1 MSVEV
6 HVVSDVQ
13 PGDPAGAELLGC
25 VATAFPGAI
34 VTVTRVAPGDTLAAG
49 SLVAECAAAGAGSD
63 RLVAHHLAAAR
74 GEPGT
79 WPAGAGE
86 RLCMGRTANGTLV
99 VGANRGW
106 TWSFV
111 VGDLR
116 GLCCIDVPMA
126 RSEWPAR
133 LVTALVHAHRRHP
146 HAIQGVVPRAAVPPP
161 PARLPLMLR
170 TPLAARRL

>member
-6 HVVSDVQ
+6 HLVSDLRAD
-13 PGDPAGAELLGC
+13 DPAGAELLAGA
-25 VATAFPGAI
+25 VAAFPGAI
-34 VTVTRVAPGDTLAAG
+34 VTITPVAQGDTLAAG
-49 SLVAECAAAGAGSD
+49 SLVAGLATAGAGPQ
-63 RLVAHHLAAAR
+63 RLVAHHVAAAR

-86 RLCMGRTANGTLV
+86 RLCVGRSADGTLV

-111 VGDLR
+111 VGDLL

-126 RSEWPAR
+126 CSEWPAR

-146 HAIQGVVPRAAVPPP
+146 HAVQGVVPRAAVPPP

-170 TPLAARRL
+170 TPLAARRR